1 MEEISLVKSRRLVK
15 EKRKPR
21 PTTLA
26 AQGVNGQPLFPGKGI
41 QETPI

>member
-1 MEEISLVKSRRLVK
+1 MEVISLLKSRRLVAPIEK
-15 EKRKPR
+15 EAS
-21 PTTLA
+21 TTLA